1 MKLWTKY
8 LIIKLKQSSEKF
20 KLKQG
25 SIIVS
30 HHQMATVNLQGET
43 WISSTSQMDQYNV
56 VTQTNMAELI
66 ISQSITMKSNI
77 RKEKS
82 WIKNKEK

>member
-1 MKLWTKY
+1 
-8 LIIKLKQSSEKF
+8 
-20 KLKQG
+20 
-25 SIIVS
+25 
-30 HHQMATVNLQGET
+30 MATVNLQGET